1 MAAVLEMI
9 GAFVIASIL
18 SLMVLQLQIN
28 AYQTDVNAK
37 YTYILQSHSNV
48 FRQELVNTIKV
59 TGYNLTDIENL
70 FLRSEPNAVT
80 FLTDLDDDGL
90 ADTVSIVYKDYT
102 TDPTPLNPLDKGV
115 YIIRNGAEQQM
126 DIYGIYNFRFTYYN
140 GNNEVAAT
148 AANIRFVSFSYEML
162 SREPLS
168 PDKSNTDPTNY
179 AMTVV
184 DERVFLKNVWDW

>member
-9 GAFVIASIL
+9 GAFVIAAIL

-37 YTYILQSHSNV
+37 YTYVLQSHSNV
-48 FRQELVNTIKV
+48 FRQQLINTIKT

-70 FLRSEPNAVT
+70 FLRDDPDAVT

-90 ADTVSIVYKDYT
+90 ADTVSIVYKNYAS
-102 TDPTPLNPLDKGV
+102 DPTPLNPLDKGI
-115 YIIRNGAEQQM
+115 YITRNGVEQQM
-126 DIYGIYNFRFTYYN
+126 EIYGIYNFRFTYYN
-140 GNNEVAAT
+140 SSNAVTTT
-148 AANIRFVSFSYEML
+148 AADIRFVGFSYEML

-168 PDKSNTDPTNY
+168 PDGSNTDPTNY
-179 AMTVV
+179 AMTMV
-184 DERVFLKNVWDW
+184 DDRVFLKNVWDW